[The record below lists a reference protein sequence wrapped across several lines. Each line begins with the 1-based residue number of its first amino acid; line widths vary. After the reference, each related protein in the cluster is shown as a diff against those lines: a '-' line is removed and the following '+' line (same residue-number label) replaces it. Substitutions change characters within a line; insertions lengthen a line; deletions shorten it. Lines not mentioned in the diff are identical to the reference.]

1 MRGANVGHHRRSSAL
16 REISASNKQTE
27 RRCGEVMLA
36 GGKEEGPEPPACAV
50 GVAEVA
56 LLPRGE
62 DLGQVPGVFLRMVLA
77 PHGHE
82 EGVRVV
88 PSLASI
94 STWMFLTFEGVGLD
108 QSFVTFGGD
117 LRRERCF
124 CRSRCFSFRWWR
136 SRRHRIQA
144 PWVMAA
150 LRTIHGRTRQVRP
163 RIVVSIVI
171 IVVMD
176 GEWYLDM
183 SSTWMAVT
191 TVRSDMSCSV
201 QAAYAEHSSVM
212 AAVVVLSVL
221 LLLPPR
227 GI

>member
-1 MRGANVGHHRRSSAL
+1 
-16 REISASNKQTE
+16 
-27 RRCGEVMLA
+27 
-36 GGKEEGPEPPACAV
+36 
-50 GVAEVA
+50 
-56 LLPRGE
+56 
-62 DLGQVPGVFLRMVLA
+62 
-77 PHGHE
+77 
-82 EGVRVV
+82 
-88 PSLASI
+88 
-94 STWMFLTFEGVGLD
+94 
-108 QSFVTFGGD
+108 
-117 LRRERCF
+117 
-124 CRSRCFSFRWWR
+124 
-136 SRRHRIQA
+136 
-144 PWVMAA
+144 MAA
-150 LRTIHGRTRQVRP
+150 RRTIHGRTRQVRP